1 MIDVRRELKGKLKR
15 TWTTFFSRFG
25 KLLPI
30 QEKTIPLILKRK
42 NAIIVSSTASGKTEA
57 VVAPLI
63 ERLLNENW
71 KDLSILYICP
81 TRALVNDMYY
91 RLKEQLEELNVSLSL
106 KTGDKPQFNP
116 NKLPDFLITTPE
128 SLDSLICRYPSSFKN
143 LKAVILDE
151 IHLIDN
157 TYRGDQLRLLLRRLE
172 YIAETDFNLYALS
185 ATIADPENVG
195 SRYLKDFEVIISSG
209 KREIEYTLLK
219 SLREV
224 LDYAREEKLK
234 KLLIFCNK
242 RANVENAAKE
252 CKRLWG
258 GDRVVV
264 HHGSL
269 SKQIREEA
277 ESFMKETQYGVCVA
291 TMTLEI
297 GIDIGD
303 IDAVVLAEVPWSVSS
318 LLQRIGR
325 GNRRTQKCRV
335 FAIFNS
341 EEERAMF
348 EMMFKVAIEGF
359 VEPVEY
365 SPDLSV
371 VVQQIFSSL
380 YANPSGLESDYFIEL
395 FNGFCSE
402 GDLKDISSHLAT
414 KGWIEKR
421 YDKWYATTKVKD
433 WGEKGKIHSN
443 IPSTKTLK
451 VIDIASK
458 RVVGE
463 VQYPVDNIFVVAGGA
478 WEVVYVS
485 DNKIYVRSKK
495 SKASA
500 AKFKS
505 HTAKG
510 YFYYFLPK
518 KYTRQNGGD
527 KMSVVTASPNSGHT
541 ATLRSAQ
548 IRLRQTSHVRKPLY

>member
-1 MIDVRRELKGKLKR
+1 MICDDQYLRKKLKR
-15 TWTTFFSRFG
+15 TWTTFFSRYG

-30 QEKTIPLILKRK
+30 QLKTIPVVLDVK
-42 NAIIVSSTASGKTEA
+42 NAIVVSSTASGKTEA

-63 ERLLNENW
+63 ERLLINENW
-71 KDLSILYICP
+71 ESLSILYISP

-91 RLKEQLEELNVSLSL
+91 RLKEQLDDLNISLSL

-116 NKLPDFLITTPE
+116 DNSPNFLITTPE
-128 SLDSLICRYPSSFKN
+128 SLDSLICRYPSTFEN
-143 LKAVILDE
+143 VKAVVLDE
-151 IHLIDN
+151 IHLLDN
-157 TYRGDQLRLLLRRLE
+157 TYRGDQLRILLKRLE
-172 YIAETDFNLYALS
+172 YIAETDFSIYVLS
-185 ATIADPENVG
+185 ATIADPEDVG
-195 SRYLKDFEVIISSG
+195 SRYLKDFEVIATHD
-209 KREIEYTLLK
+209 KREIEYTLVRSLK
-219 SLREV
+219 EV
-224 LDYAREEKLK
+224 FNYVRKEKLK

-242 RANVENAAKE
+242 RVNVENIAKE

-258 GDRVVV
+258 NHTVVV

-277 ESFMKETQYGVCVA
+277 ERFMKETQYGVCIA

-341 EEERAMF
+341 EEERSMF
-348 EMMFKVAIEGF
+348 EQMFRIAIEGY

-365 SPDLSV
+365 SQDLSV

-380 YANPSGLESDYFIEL
+380 YANPNGLESGYFIEL
-395 FNGFCSE
+395 FEGFCSE
-402 GDLKDISSHLAT
+402 CDLRDILSHLSE
-414 KGWIEKR
+414 KEWIEKR
-421 YDKWYATTKVKD
+421 HNKWYATTKLMD

-443 IPSTKTLK
+443 IPSIKTLK
-451 VIDIASK
+451 VVDADSK
-458 RVVGE
+458 RTIGE
-463 VQYPVDNIFVVAGGA
+463 VQYPVDDIFVLAGRV
-478 WEVVYVS
+478 WKVVRVS
-485 DNKIYVRSKK
+485 SDKIYVKSEK
-495 SKASA
+495 SKATT

-505 HTAKG
+505 HPAKG

-518 KYTRQNGGD
+518 NIRD
-527 KMSVVTASPNSGHT
+527 KMESV
-541 ATLRSAQ
+541 
-548 IRLRQTSHVRKPLY
+548 K

>member
-1 MIDVRRELKGKLKR
+1 MIDTRSELKGKLKR
-15 TWTTFFSRFG
+15 TWTTFFGRFG

-30 QEKTIPLILKRK
+30 QERTIPLILKRK

-71 KDLSILYICP
+71 KGLSILYICP

-91 RLKEQLEELNVSLSL
+91 RLKEQLEELSVSLSL
-106 KTGDKPQFNP
+106 KTGDKPQFDP
-116 NKLPDFLITTPE
+116 DKLPDFLITTPE

-195 SRYLKDFEVIISSG
+195 SRYLKDFEVIIASG
-209 KREIEYTLLK
+209 KREIEYTLVK

-224 LDYAREEKLK
+224 FDYAREEKLK

-242 RANVENAAKE
+242 RVNVENVAKE

-258 GDRVVV
+258 NDRVVV

-303 IDAVVLAEVPWSVSS
+303 IDAVVLAEIPWGISS

-325 GNRRTQKCRV
+325 GNRRTQKRRV
-335 FAIFNS
+335 FAIFSS

-402 GDLKDISSHLAT
+402 GDLKDILSHLAT

-421 YDKWYATTKVKD
+421 YDKWYATTKLMD
-433 WGEKGKIHSN
+433 WGERGKIHSN

-451 VIDIASK
+451 VVDVSSK
-458 RVVGE
+458 QIVGE
-463 VQYPVDNIFVVAGGA
+463 VQYPIDDIFVLAGKV
-478 WEVVYVS
+478 WKVVHVS
-485 DNKIYVRSKK
+485 GDKIYVKSEK
-495 SKASA
+495 SKALP

-505 HTAKG
+505 HNAKG

-518 KYTRQNGGD
+518 NIRD
-527 KMSVVTASPNSGHT
+527 KMEG
-541 ATLRSAQ
+541 
-548 IRLRQTSHVRKPLY
+548 IE

>member
-1 MIDVRRELKGKLKR
+1 MITAQKELKLKLKR
-15 TWTTFFSRFG
+15 TWTTFFGRFG

-30 QEKTIPLILKRK
+30 QEKAIPLILKRK

-71 KDLSILYICP
+71 KGLSILYVCP

-116 NKLPDFLITTPE
+116 DKLPDFLITTPE

-172 YIAETDFNLYALS
+172 YIAETDFNMYALS
-185 ATIADPENVG
+185 ATIADPESVG
-195 SRYLKDFEVIISSG
+195 SRYLKDFEVIIASA
-209 KREIEYTLLK
+209 KREIKYTLVK

-224 LDYAREEKLK
+224 FDYAREEKLK

-242 RANVENAAKE
+242 RANVENVAKE

-258 GDRVVV
+258 NDIVVV

-269 SKQIREEA
+269 SKQIRKEA

-291 TMTLEI
+291 TMTLEV

-303 IDAVVLAEVPWSVSS
+303 IDAIVLAEIPWSISS

-335 FAIFNS
+335 FAIFSS

-348 EMMFKVAIEGF
+348 ERMFKVAIEGL

-402 GDLKDISSHLAT
+402 GDLKDILSHLET

-421 YDKWYATTKVKD
+421 YDKWYATTKLMD
-433 WGEKGKIHSN
+433 WGERGKIHSN

-451 VIDIASK
+451 VVDVSSK
-458 RVVGE
+458 QIVGE
-463 VQYPVDNIFVVAGGA
+463 VQYPIDDIFVLAGKV
-478 WEVVYVS
+478 WKVVHVS
-485 DNKIYVRSKK
+485 GDKIYVKSEK
-495 SKASA
+495 SKALP

-505 HTAKG
+505 HNAKG

-518 KYTRQNGGD
+518 NIRD
-527 KMSVVTASPNSGHT
+527 KMGG
-541 ATLRSAQ
+541 
-548 IRLRQTSHVRKPLY
+548 IK

>member
-1 MIDVRRELKGKLKR
+1 MIDAQRELKNKLKR
-15 TWTTFFSRFG
+15 TWITFFGRFG

-30 QEKTIPLILKRK
+30 QEKTIPLILKGK
-42 NAIIVSSTASGKTEA
+42 NAIIISSTASGKTEA

-63 ERLLNENW
+63 ERCLKENW
-71 KDLSILYICP
+71 EGLSILYISP

-91 RLKEQLEELNVSLSL
+91 RLKEQLKELNISLSS

-116 NKLPDFLITTPE
+116 NKLPNFLITTPE

-143 LKAVILDE
+143 VKAVVLDE
-151 IHLIDN
+151 IHLLDN
-157 TYRGDQLRLLLRRLE
+157 TYRGDQLRILLKRLE
-172 YIAETDFNLYALS
+172 YIAETDFNIYALS
-185 ATIADPENVG
+185 ATIADPKDVG
-195 SRYLKDFEVIISSG
+195 SRYLKDFEVIMNPG
-209 KREIEYTLLK
+209 KREIEYTLLR
-219 SLREV
+219 SLEEV
-224 LDYAREEKLK
+224 FNHARREKLK

-242 RANVENAAKE
+242 RANVENVAKE

-258 GDRVVV
+258 NNMVVV

-277 ESFMKETQYGVCVA
+277 ESFMKESQYGVCVA

-341 EEERAMF
+341 EEERSMLEHMF
-348 EMMFKVAIEGF
+348 RVAIEGY
-359 VEPVEY
+359 VEHVEY
-365 SPDLSV
+365 SQDLSV

-380 YANPSGLESDYFIEL
+380 YANPSGLESGYFIEL
-395 FNGFCSE
+395 FDGFCSE
-402 GDLKDISSHLAT
+402 NDLKDILNHLVM
-414 KGWIEKR
+414 KGWIEKK
-421 YDKWYATTKVKD
+421 YNKWYATTKLMN

-443 IPSTKTLK
+443 IPSIKTLK
-451 VIDIASK
+451 VVDADSK
-458 RVVGE
+458 RSIGE
-463 VQYPVDNIFVVAGGA
+463 VQYPIDNIFVLAGKV
-478 WEVVYVS
+478 WKIVHVS
-485 DNKIYVRSKK
+485 GDKIYVKSEK
-495 SKASA
+495 SKALT

-505 HTAKG
+505 YISKG
-510 YFYYFLPK
+510 YFYYFLPE
-518 KYTRQNGGD
+518 Y
-527 KMSVVTASPNSGHT
+527 
-541 ATLRSAQ
+541 LRKSEE
-548 IRLRQTSHVRKPLY
+548 I